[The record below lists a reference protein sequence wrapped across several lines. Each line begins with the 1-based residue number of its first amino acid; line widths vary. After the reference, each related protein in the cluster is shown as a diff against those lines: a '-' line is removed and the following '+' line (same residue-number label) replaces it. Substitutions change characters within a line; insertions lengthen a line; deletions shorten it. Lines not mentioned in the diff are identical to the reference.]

1 MNIPLEKKQVTQN
14 GSLLCGKAGFSL
26 VELLVGLVIVVV
38 VLAGVG
44 SSFNTFNRHGSQQIL
59 ENEQTAT
66 VKATLQLLKRDLNM
80 AGFGLCSENRLVDD
94 NHYET
99 AVENEFTADYDPN
112 GDGDSDDN
120 ITEADVN
127 YDLNDDGDTSDLM
140 YRDRL
145 YIANGWTILEDIT
158 DNGTYDGDI
167 VESPVDYFYKV
178 ANKNEDGGY
187 CAILTS
193 NASVGANYILIDNVN
208 INSGDE
214 KTSGNDFKADGSSIL
229 FGPDTSGAYFL
240 EGIRNSGIQGSTR
253 VNFLSG
259 ESLNNAFVVGTSP
272 ARTQIV
278 PAISWYVEQKTGTAH
293 PDKVKWLYRGQDKV
307 LRNVI
312 GFQVSF
318 GYDQDN
324 DGLQWA
330 QTIPP
335 GFSIDGETDTA
346 VQLNSLRAARV
357 VITVV
362 KDTVNSIPVM
372 KTYEKIVVL
381 KN

>member
-1 MNIPLEKKQVTQN
+1 MNI
-14 GSLLCGKAGFSL
+14 LLDKYQQRESGRLLFSETGFSL

-66 VKATLQLLKRDLNM
+66 IKATLQLLKRDLNM
-80 AGFGLCSENRLVDD
+80 AGFGLCKENRLAED
-94 NHYET
+94 NQYET
-99 AVENEFTADYDPN
+99 AVENEFTADYFN
-112 GDGDSDDN
+112 GDGDADDN
-120 ITEADVN
+120 ITEANVN
-127 YDLNDDGDTSDLM
+127 YDLNNDGDTSDLM

-158 DNGTYDGDI
+158 TDGSYDGDI
-167 VESPVDYFYKV
+167 VQTPIDYFHKV
-178 ANKNEDGGY
+178 ASRTEDGGY
-187 CAILTS
+187 FAELTS
-193 NASVGANYILIDNVN
+193 PASVGATSISVDNIN

-214 KTSGNDFKADGSSIL
+214 FLSGNDFKSDGSTIL
-229 FGPDTSGAYFL
+229 YGHDASGSYSL
-240 EGIRNSGIQGSTR
+240 EGLPNGAVSSTQIQ
-253 VNFLSG
+253 FLSG
-259 ESLNNAFVVGTSP
+259 ESLSHAFVMGTP
-272 ARTQIV
+272 PEQTQVV
-278 PAISWYVEQKTGTAH
+278 PAISWYVEQKTGATP
-293 PDKVKWLYRGQDKV
+293 PDKVKWLYRDQDKV

-324 DGLQWA
+324 DGLQWS

-335 GFSIDGETDTA
+335 GFSIDGETDITA
-346 VQLNSLRAARV
+346 QLRSLRAARV
-357 VITVV
+357 VLTVI
-362 KDTVNSIPVM
+362 KDSVNSVPIM
-372 KTYEKIVVL
+372 KTYEKVVIL